1 MSRDGLPV
9 RCGVWAGRRP
19 VRLLVGRPE
28 PPSGHDGVPRRT
40 AGASRR
46 QADRRA
52 FRRNACPTQP
62 VSLIDSQLNER
73 RATMIAERLWA
84 MMGRSPVSHPGAD
97 QLLAGLARLGIATPQ
112 LETLGAMLA
121 TPDLAEKL
129 AHQTASATQALHEAR
144 ALAAEAQRDRVAAE
158 AAWREA
164 DRIEAELE
172 AASAAHAAR
181 SAELDSRAHV
191 IETRERE
198 IEKTLHDL
206 AALKAKYES
215 KLAAIEAIVKDPV
228 SSS

>member
-1 MSRDGLPV
+1 
-9 RCGVWAGRRP
+9 
-19 VRLLVGRPE
+19 
-28 PPSGHDGVPRRT
+28 
-40 AGASRR
+40 
-46 QADRRA
+46 
-52 FRRNACPTQP
+52 
-62 VSLIDSQLNER
+62 
-73 RATMIAERLWA
+73 MIAERLWA

-215 KLAAIEAIVKDPV
+215 KLAAIEAIVKDPSADGGYPHWHLSGARPLRPSPAPDV
-228 SSS
+228 PSVALGRPPRTGGSVPLPYRGGMGDWECSRSCFLAW